1 MQFFYGRNG
10 VVKSREVRTI
20 KGEEKE
26 KKKEKE
32 KNVILTRKKIFNYLS
47 FSTYDAAFRFYMQ
60 LQIEKINEK
69 LPSYF
74 KRKERNTRDR
84 IKFQTNRLCLL

>member
-1 MQFFYGRNG
+1 MQFFCGRNG

-32 KNVILTRKKIFNYLS
+32 KNVILT
-47 FSTYDAAFRFYMQ
+47 
-60 LQIEKINEK
+60 
-69 LPSYF
+69 
-74 KRKERNTRDR
+74 
-84 IKFQTNRLCLL
+84 